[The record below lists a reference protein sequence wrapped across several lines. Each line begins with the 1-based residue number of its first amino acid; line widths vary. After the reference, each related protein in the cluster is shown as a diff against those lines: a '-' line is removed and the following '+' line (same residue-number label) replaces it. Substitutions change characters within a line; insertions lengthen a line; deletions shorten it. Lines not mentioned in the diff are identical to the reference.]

1 MVYLMIGAGQA
12 GGGIVD
18 SLFKYKNMSLIAEPI
33 LINSTAKDLQNIKN
47 VKNRSNWYGI
57 SETNGLISG
66 KTQGF
71 EEQVVGGFGKNPV
84 RANDVLEG
92 HYQSIFDML
101 DERFKTKKAKKNKTV
116 KNSETEGTETEVD
129 EVGDGVDIP
138 FAFIFLGL
146 GGGTGCGISPHIARA
161 LKEYTNNKVN
171 IIAVGVLPGTRRN
184 IVKNSNQDEEET
196 SDRQAWNAN
205 YGIMR
210 LKDFVDGFII
220 VDNQRIS
227 FDSNL
232 ESMYL
237 GYNDYIATCIADL
250 ISGMFLEKI
259 DPTQYPDLNPP
270 VIDMHDILTAM
281 SFDHKGRGREPG
293 FSSIGRASSTTGDL
307 LNYLVPIK
315 GSKKIDTLVL
325 ARLAAKKQSLS
336 NINLDDCEKN
346 LALIRSP
353 PNYLKKSDIS
363 INTRG
368 VEEYMVKNS
377 RLNECHLGVSLTKRK
392 LVSLTTLFTFEMD
405 KIPRLNEIVN
415 LAKNYEEQS
424 KSLVNEDS

>member
-1 MVYLMIGAGQA
+1 M
-12 GGGIVD
+12 
-18 SLFKYKNMSLIAEPI
+18 
-33 LINSTAKDLQNIKN
+33 
-47 VKNRSNWYGI
+47 
-57 SETNGLISG
+57 
-66 KTQGF
+66 
-71 EEQVVGGFGKNPV
+71 
-84 RANDVLEG
+84 
-92 HYQSIFDML
+92 
-101 DERFKTKKAKKNKTV
+101 
-116 KNSETEGTETEVD
+116 
-129 EVGDGVDIP
+129 
-138 FAFIFLGL
+138 
-146 GGGTGCGISPHIARA
+146 
-161 LKEYTNNKVN
+161 KEYTNNKVN

-184 IVKNSNQDEEET
+184 IVKSSNQDEEET

-336 NINLDDCEKN
+336 NINMDDCEKN
-346 LALIRSP
+346 LALIRAP
-353 PNYLKKSDIS
+353 PAYLKKSDIS

-377 RLNECHLGVSLTKRK
+377 NLNECHLGVSLTKRK

-424 KSLVNEDS
+424 KTLVTEDN